1 MLAGYWHKEGFEIY
15 RLKEGGP
22 EKLASGEPERMKP
35 VRALGKKVLIVGRD
49 LLLHTR
55 KRFPPASEAD
65 IRKAV
70 RMEAGELFP
79 LRNPAH
85 SISIFERTETYTTVD
100 IWAWDAAEGEKLRRI
115 FPYTHILP
123 EDRAFT
129 ADEPEITA
137 MCGKESSW
145 LLAYGKNGFLGG
157 STFRGDLG
165 GRHIEV
171 LTKGISRHAGGIK
184 RVRLFGAGAVPRD
197 LQGGPFEVVRGG
209 TKGYPVS
216 LDFLPRLQL
225 KPFRVRTEQE
235 TALPYLGLAAR
246 AVLSLLL
253 AYGLFLFFSGRNYD
267 AAAREV
273 KEKIGRLA
281 AGMIVQGAG
290 QGTGPGIGKTNED
303 DADALAE
310 LKEKR
315 KAGTSPLRVMD
326 MLAARLP
333 EQSVVSRMLLNEN
346 LLELTLTTKD
356 PIAVIKAL
364 GGTEGVKAVKLKGAP
379 ARDQKGIYTCALTLE
394 LR

>member
-15 RLKEGGP
+15 RSKEGRS

-85 SISIFERTETYTTVD
+85 CISIFERTETYTTVD
-100 IWAWDAAEGEKLRRI
+100 IWAWDASAEEKLRRI

-123 EDRAFT
+123 EDLVFT
-129 ADEPEITA
+129 SDEPEIIA
-137 MCGKESSW
+137 VCGRESSC
-145 LLAYGKNGFLGG
+145 LIAYGKNGFLGG

-171 LTKGISRHAGGIK
+171 LVKGIGRHAGEIK
-184 RVRLFGAGAVPRD
+184 RVRLFGAAAVPRD
-197 LQGGPFEVVRGG
+197 LQGGPFEVVRSG
-209 TKGYPVS
+209 TKEHPVS

-225 KPFRVRTEQE
+225 KPFRVRAERE

-273 KEKIGRLA
+273 KEKINRLA
-281 AGMIVQGAG
+281 AGMIVQGTG
-290 QGTGPGIGKTNED
+290 QTNEG

-310 LKEKR
+310 VKEKR

-333 EQSVVSRMLLNEN
+333 GQSVVSRMLLNEN
-346 LLELTLTTKD
+346 LMELTLTTKD
-356 PIAVIKAL
+356 PVALIKAL
-364 GGTEGVKAVKLKGAP
+364 GAAEGVKAVKLKGAP
-379 ARDQKGIYTCALTLE
+379 ARDPKGIYTCALTVE